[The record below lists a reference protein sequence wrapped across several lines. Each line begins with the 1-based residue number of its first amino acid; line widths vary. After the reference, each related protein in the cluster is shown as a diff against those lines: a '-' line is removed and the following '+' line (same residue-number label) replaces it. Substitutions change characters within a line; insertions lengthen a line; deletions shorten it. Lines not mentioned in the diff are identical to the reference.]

1 MKPSD
6 AEQQI
11 NRIESELDATNPPG
25 GKPPV
30 NRGGD
35 GQPAKPDKDKSF
47 DAVLVTA
54 VLLFVVAAA
63 LVFAGRLSAP
73 QRQQLTAGSVGG
85 AIGLLIGY
93 GVGRLRP

>member
-1 MKPSD
+1 M
-6 AEQQI
+6 
-11 NRIESELDATNPPG
+11 
-25 GKPPV
+25 

-47 DAVLVTA
+47 DAELVTA
-54 VLLFVVAAA
+54 VLLFVVASA

-93 GVGRLRP
+93 GIGRLRP